1 MTPDA
6 KAAESFYSSAV
17 GWKATDSGVPGMS
30 YTLLLAGGTPR
41 AGLMA
46 LPKEA
51 CDAGA
56 KPGWVGYIG
65 VDDVDSC
72 VARVAK
78 AGGATHVPPTDIP
91 QVGRF
96 AMLADPQGAVFCLF
110 KPNTDMTP
118 AADEMQPGSIGWHE
132 LMAADGEKAF
142 AFYSGL
148 FGWSRAEAI
157 DLGPMGRYQ
166 LFTAGGDP
174 IGGMMTKPPEIPEP
188 FWSYYFRV
196 DSIGAALERLKA
208 AGARVINGPMEVPGG
223 SWIVQAVDPQGAAFS
238 LVGAK

>member
-1 MTPDA
+1 
-6 KAAESFYSSAV
+6 
-17 GWKATDSGVPGMS
+17 
-30 YTLLLAGGTPR
+30 
-41 AGLMA
+41 
-46 LPKEA
+46 
-51 CDAGA
+51 
-56 KPGWVGYIG
+56 
-65 VDDVDSC
+65 
-72 VARVAK
+72 
-78 AGGATHVPPTDIP
+78 
-91 QVGRF
+91 
-96 AMLADPQGAVFCLF
+96 MLREILVL
-110 KPNTDMTP
+110 
-118 AADEMQPGSIGWHE
+118 E
-132 LMAADGEKAF
+132 LMAAASQRGA
-142 AFYSGL
+142 
-148 FGWSRAEAI
+148 RCPAEAI